1 MAVKKQKPK
10 KCASI
15 IHGRPPLAK
24 RHRAILSSKATRTLI
39 RSHHLLKKALERASK
54 SGDNS
59 KARDLEAEIA
69 VRGGLAKYQLA
80 SVQGQSVERGGDSS
94 RLLVEWLKPVF
105 DEAHGKAQRLRLLE
119 VGALSTKNACS
130 RVTCVDSRRIDLR
143 SKEMGIEEIDF
154 MELTPPKDGEKFR
167 IISLSLVLNYVPDP
181 ASRGAML
188 ARLPQFLENSSNRS
202 MASYLFLVLPLACIT
217 NSRYLTEERLS
228 YIMHALGFRLS
239 KQKTSSKLYYSL
251 WMFEPA
257 ENNAGQFQIRKEE
270 LRSGASR
277 NNFAITLLNS
287 DQG

>member
-1 MAVKKQKPK
+1 
-10 KCASI
+10 
-15 IHGRPPLAK
+15 
-24 RHRAILSSKATRTLI
+24 
-39 RSHHLLKKALERASK
+39 
-54 SGDNS
+54 
-59 KARDLEAEIA
+59 
-69 VRGGLAKYQLA
+69 
-80 SVQGQSVERGGDSS
+80 
-94 RLLVEWLKPVF
+94 
-105 DEAHGKAQRLRLLE
+105 
-119 VGALSTKNACS
+119 
-130 RVTCVDSRRIDLR
+130 
-143 SKEMGIEEIDF
+143 
-154 MELTPPKDGEKFR
+154 
-167 IISLSLVLNYVPDP
+167 LSLVLNYVPDP

-188 ARLPQFLENSSNRS
+188 ARLPQFLENSSIRS

-277 NNFAITLLNS
+277 NNFAITLFNS